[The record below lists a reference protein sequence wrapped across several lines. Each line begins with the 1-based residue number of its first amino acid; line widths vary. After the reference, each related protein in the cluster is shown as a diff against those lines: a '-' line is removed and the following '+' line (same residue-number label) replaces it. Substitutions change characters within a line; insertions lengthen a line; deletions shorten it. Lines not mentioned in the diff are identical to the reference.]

1 MNLKNFYN
9 KNYIRTTFIFLFIFQ
24 LFFLLFTME
33 VKADGLKK
41 AKDTVELLLSE
52 AKIHATET
60 IHLDPIIRTKQIKSL
75 IEKYI
80 NIDFMA
86 RATTGPFWK
95 KATNLQKQSYKSALL
110 NQIIN
115 TIEVHL
121 NKLSNLTYKTIKTE
135 PRGTKL
141 IYIRG
146 IIEDLDKVQ
155 PSVKILWKVA
165 LNKESNYQILDLEIE
180 NVSLVSSHKAE
191 TTSLLRR
198 NKGNFDIL
206 IEKLNKT
213 K

>member
-95 KATNLQKQSYKSALL
+95 KATNLQKKSYKSALF

-155 PSVKILWKVA
+155 PSVNLLWKVA

-206 IEKLNKT
+206 IEKLNKP

>member
-86 RATTGPFWK
+86 RATTGPFWG

-155 PSVKILWKVA
+155 PSVNLLWKVA

-180 NVSLVSSHKAE
+180 NISLISSHKAE

>member
-1 MNLKNFYN
+1 M
-9 KNYIRTTFIFLFIFQ
+9 
-24 LFFLLFTME
+24 
-33 VKADGLKK
+33 
-41 AKDTVELLLSE
+41 
-52 AKIHATET
+52 
-60 IHLDPIIRTKQIKSL
+60 
-75 IEKYI
+75 
-80 NIDFMA
+80 
-86 RATTGPFWK
+86 
-95 KATNLQKQSYKSALL
+95 
-110 NQIIN
+110 
-115 TIEVHL
+115 
-121 NKLSNLTYKTIKTE
+121 
-135 PRGTKL
+135 

>member
-1 MNLKNFYN
+1 M
-9 KNYIRTTFIFLFIFQ
+9 
-24 LFFLLFTME
+24 
-33 VKADGLKK
+33 
-41 AKDTVELLLSE
+41 
-52 AKIHATET
+52 
-60 IHLDPIIRTKQIKSL
+60 
-75 IEKYI
+75 
-80 NIDFMA
+80 
-86 RATTGPFWK
+86 
-95 KATNLQKQSYKSALL
+95 
-110 NQIIN
+110 
-115 TIEVHL
+115 
-121 NKLSNLTYKTIKTE
+121 
-135 PRGTKL
+135 

-206 IEKLNKT
+206 IEKLNKP

>member
-1 MNLKNFYN
+1 M
-9 KNYIRTTFIFLFIFQ
+9 
-24 LFFLLFTME
+24 
-33 VKADGLKK
+33 
-41 AKDTVELLLSE
+41 
-52 AKIHATET
+52 
-60 IHLDPIIRTKQIKSL
+60 
-75 IEKYI
+75 
-80 NIDFMA
+80 
-86 RATTGPFWK
+86 
-95 KATNLQKQSYKSALL
+95 
-110 NQIIN
+110 
-115 TIEVHL
+115 
-121 NKLSNLTYKTIKTE
+121 
-135 PRGTKL
+135 

-155 PSVKILWKVA
+155 PSVNLLWKVA

>member
-95 KATNLQKQSYKSALL
+95 KATNPQKESYKSALL

-121 NKLSNLTYKTIKTE
+121 NKLSTLTYKTIKTE

-206 IEKLNKT
+206 IEKLNKP